1 MAYDFSQIFDLARL
15 RRAWGDK
22 SDTSAPAEK
31 SFSPPA
37 PAALPLEIIAQ
48 LEDAIAEEFP
58 DAEQRALLRHTLDAI
73 RALFTPGA
81 AVLAAAANTA
91 ELIRLFDELEDLID
105 AFALSVPA

>member
-37 PAALPLEIIAQ
+37 PAAPPLEIIAQ

-58 DAEQRALLRHTLDAI
+58 DAEQRALMRHTLDAI

-81 AVLAAAANTA
+81 AVPTAANTA
-91 ELIRLFDELEDLID
+91 ELKRLFDELEDLID